1 MKMNRELKE
10 LKNEKKNLMQ
20 NALNIALNAQKKIKL
35 NFENNIFIIND
46 NVDFC
51 DLLL

>member
-1 MKMNRELKE
+1 MSKKLKE
-10 LKNEKKNLMQ
+10 LKNEEEKIMQ
-20 NALNIALNAQKKIKL
+20 NALNIALNAQKKNKL

-46 NVDFC
+46 SVDFC

>member
-1 MKMNRELKE
+1 MKMSKELKE
-10 LKNEKKNLMQ
+10 LKNEEKKIMQ
-20 NALNIALNAQKKIKL
+20 NALNIALSAQKKNKL
-35 NFENNIFIIND
+35 NFENNTFIIND

>member
-1 MKMNRELKE
+1 MNKESKE
-10 LKNEKKNLMQ
+10 LKNKEKKIMQ
-20 NALNIALNAQKKIKL
+20 NALNIALSAQKKNKL

-46 NVDFC
+46 NVGFC